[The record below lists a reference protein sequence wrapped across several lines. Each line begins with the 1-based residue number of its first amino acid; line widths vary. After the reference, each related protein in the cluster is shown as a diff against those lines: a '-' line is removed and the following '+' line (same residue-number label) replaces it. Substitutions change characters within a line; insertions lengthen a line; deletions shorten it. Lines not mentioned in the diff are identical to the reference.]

1 MYDQQL
7 SKLWMNEQERRE
19 VAKKNFKDMT
29 YVMYHVR
36 DKQNILTF

>member
-7 SKLWMNEQERRE
+7 SKFWMNEQERRE

-29 YVMYHVR
+29 YNTHHTR
-36 DKQNILTF
+36 EKQNILSL